1 MQVDRDDRPA
11 TTGSLNRGR
20 VNMAVIDQSNPKVVG
35 LRFAEARKARG
46 VTQEAAAKHL
56 GCSRPTLIAIEKGT
70 RQAKSEEIINLAR
83 LYGQKVSDIV
93 RPGEPLSDL
102 QPHLRAVANQMKV
115 NESEVGEGIAALQRF
130 AEDYIRLETVLSV
143 SLPTNYPEVV
153 TIGRGNPVSLAEDVA
168 DQERRRLGV
177 GDQPVVHLR
186 SLLEAEVGLRVAYE
200 DLPSRVAGMFAFSS
214 ELGGVILV
222 NRKHPPER
230 RRATMLHEYGHLIT
244 DRFKP
249 GIDYLSYPGR
259 KPANE
264 RFAETFSMAFLMPST
279 SVRRRFNQIVNESG
293 DFQISDLCRLSHFFY
308 VSVEA
313 MTLRLERLGMIPK
326 GVRDHLKESRFEVR
340 RAAEMLNL
348 EEHPIADNRFPD
360 RYVYL
365 AVQAY
370 DKGELSEG
378 ELSSL
383 LRCDRVSAREIVERF
398 LTTTEISDDG
408 QIRRVQL
415 ESQFSLLG
423 EKEIASID

>member
-1 MQVDRDDRPA
+1 MQVDQDDRPA
-11 TTGSLNRGR
+11 TTGSLNKGR
-20 VNMAVIDQSNPKVVG
+20 VNMAIIDQPNPKVVG

-70 RQAKSEEIINLAR
+70 RQAKSEEIVSLAR

-130 AEDYIRLETVLSV
+130 AEDYRRLEIALSV
-143 SLPTNYPEVV
+143 SLPTNYPELV

-186 SLLEAEVGLRVAYE
+186 SLLEAEVGLRIAYE

-264 RFAETFSMAFLMPST
+264 RFAEAFSMAFLMPST

-348 EEHPIADNRFPD
+348 EDHPRADNRFPD

-378 ELSSL
+378 ELSAL

-408 QIRRVQL
+408 RIRRVQL

>member
-1 MQVDRDDRPA
+1 
-11 TTGSLNRGR
+11 
-20 VNMAVIDQSNPKVVG
+20 MAVIDQTDPKLVG
-35 LRFAEARKARG
+35 LRLTEARKARG
-46 VTQEAAAKHL
+46 VTQEEAAKQL

-70 RQAKSEEIINLAR
+70 RPAKSEEIVSLASF
-83 LYGQKVSDIV
+83 YGQKVSDIV

-102 QPHLRAVANQMKV
+102 QPHLRAVASQMKV
-115 NESEVGEGIAALQRF
+115 DESEVGEAIASLQRF
-130 AEDYIRLETVLSV
+130 AEDYRRLELILSV

-153 TIGRGNPVSLAEDVA
+153 TLGRGSPVSLAEDIA

-177 GDQPVVHLR
+177 GDQPIVHLR
-186 SLLEAEVGLRVAYE
+186 SLLEAEVGLRIAYE
-200 DLPSRVAGMFAFSS
+200 DLPSRVAGMFAYSS
-214 ELGGVILV
+214 EFGGVILV
-222 NRKHPPER
+222 NRKHPPAR

-264 RFAETFSMAFLMPST
+264 RFAEAFSMAFLMPSS

-293 DFQISDLCRLSHFFY
+293 DFQIADLCRLSHFFF

-313 MTLRLERLGMIPK
+313 MTLRLEGLGLIPK

-348 EEHPIADNRFPD
+348 EEQPITDNQFPR
-360 RYVYL
+360 RYMSL

-378 ELSSL
+378 ELSAL
-383 LRCDRVSAREIVERF
+383 LRCDRVTAREIVERF

-408 QIRRVQL
+408 QVRRVQL
-415 ESQFSLLG
+415 EPQFSLLG
-423 EKEIASID
+423 EQETASID